1 MMSCCPPTGIYNIV
15 ADQGAT
21 LSRVFTWTDSAKN
34 PYNITGYTARMHV
47 RPTVE
52 SATLTLELTTENSR
66 IALGGALGTVT
77 ITVSAATMA
86 GIAEGLYA
94 YDLELVAPGS
104 GVVRRLVQGNFVV
117 RPEVTR

>member
-1 MMSCCPPTGIYNIV
+1 MSCCPPAGIYNIV

-21 LSRVFTWTDSAKN
+21 LSRVFTWTDSAKK

-52 SATLTLELTTENSR
+52 SSTITLELTTVNGR
-66 IALGGALGTVT
+66 ILLGGAAGTVT
-77 ITVSAATMA
+77 LDVVANNMVAV
-86 GIAEGLYA
+86 AEGKYV
-94 YDLELVAPGS
+94 YDLELVSPA
-104 GVVRRLVQGNFVV
+104 GVVTRLVQGNFVV